1 MDKSSMHV
9 TKSNKHKSELDKFQI
24 FYELATST
32 STERNRLK
40 RISRR
45 RNDA

>member
-1 MDKSSMHV
+1 MHI
-9 TKSNKHKSELDKFQI
+9 TTSNSHKSKLEEFQL

-40 RISRR
+40 RVSRR